1 MYELYEKEDYIF
13 ANVPVKVYFHSLKG
27 ENIYT
32 YLHWHTSVEFNLTT
46 SGRILTLISG
56 KKREQMAGEWN
67 VVNSG
72 ELHGNYWV
80 QTNDFYEGFTVLFSK
95 IFLTAGWEMT
105 HVSRFRKTKRQEKR
119 LRRVSSGLESWIIR
133 SFLKVWK
140 GWSRSFILWFF

>member
-46 SGRILTLISG
+46 SGRIDSHLREKTGADGWRMECGQQRRTAWKLLGSD
-56 KKREQMAGEWN
+56 KRFLRR
-67 VVNSG
+67 
-72 ELHGNYWV
+72 LHRSFFKN
-80 QTNDFYEGFTVLFSK
+80 L
-95 IFLTAGWEMT
+95 LTAGWEMT